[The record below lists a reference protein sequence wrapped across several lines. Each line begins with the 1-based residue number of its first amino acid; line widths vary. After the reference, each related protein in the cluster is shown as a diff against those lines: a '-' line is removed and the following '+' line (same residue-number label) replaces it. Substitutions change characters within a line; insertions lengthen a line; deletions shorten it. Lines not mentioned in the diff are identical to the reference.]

1 MPALRTGGAG
11 SALSKTEGHLPTRD
25 PPAPTVPD
33 MAQAGCRTAAMV
45 LEDSLAVAV
54 AKVST
59 GGSQGGAEP
68 GPHAGAA
75 NRMQSWRRVRKGW
88 EPPTFPQPMRD
99 AALSL

>member
-25 PPAPTVPD
+25 PPRHGTGRLQDCLHGA
-33 MAQAGCRTAAMV
+33 
-45 LEDSLAVAV
+45 EDSLAVAV